1 MSDST
6 AGPEREVE
14 ADALRT
20 ERLRD
25 VASVAYSVLSFLL
38 RFGWRLGQIA
48 VTGAAVVVAVA
59 TDKSRRRAFKQ
70 WFFLEGDR
78 WTIVGGITAAVFL
91 ITFVLAR
98 TDIVGVGQSGFV
110 TNMFSAFISGLFSFV
125 PIVITVNQLT
135 VSQLME
141 SPKGLREQ
149 IRGVRTLRT
158 ELGALQDGDGPSPTE
173 PALFLSGVVESL
185 RRRTAELRRLV
196 DGFDDDMVDVVDE
209 LVDTVDREADEIRSR
224 LDGSHLRLI
233 VVLLPMM
240 GGPYSESIN
249 RIRRIRAERYDE
261 LPGRAVDLLDE
272 LEELLLSLDVLRQYF
287 KAIYIQQEL
296 SNLSRL
302 IGYSGVGAF
311 FVAMYVIMVFA
322 NGEPLPNAPVLLDGL
337 VSLAITLEAIPFV
350 ILLLFVLRIAT
361 IAKRT
366 AAPGA
371 FTPREETPERAWN
384 RPEEP

>member
-1 MSDST
+1 MSDSEEEE
-6 AGPEREVE
+6 AG
-14 ADALRT
+14 

-25 VASVAYSVLSFLL
+25 AATVAYGALALL
-38 RFGWRLGQIA
+38 MRFGQ
-48 VTGAAVVVAVA
+48 VVVAGLAVGVA
-59 TDKSRRRAFKQ
+59 LVTDDDRRRAFKQ
-70 WFFLEGDR
+70 WFLLEGDR
-78 WTIVGGITAAVFL
+78 WAIVGGITAVVFL
-91 ITFVLAR
+91 ATFVLAR
-98 TDIVGVGQSGFV
+98 TDVFGVGQSGFV

-149 IRGVRTLRT
+149 IRGVRTLRSEMA
-158 ELGALQDGDGPSPTE
+158 ELQAGDGPPPTE
-173 PALFLSGVVESL
+173 PALFLSDVVESVVT
-185 RRRTAELRRLV
+185 RTVELRTVVERVGDPELV
-196 DGFDDDMVDVVDE
+196 DSIDE
-209 LVDTVDREADEIRSR
+209 LVATVDRETDEIRTR
-224 LDGSHLRLI
+224 LNGSHLRLI

-240 GGPYSESIN
+240 GDPYSESIN
-249 RIRRIRAERYDE
+249 RIRRIRAEHYDR
-261 LPGRAVDLLDE
+261 LPGRATDLLDE

-337 VSLAITLEAIPFV
+337 VSLAITLETIPFV
-350 ILLLFVLRIAT
+350 ILLSFVLRIAT

-371 FTPREETPERAWN
+371 FTPRRESPKMATN